1 MDDKISVQ
9 EKSKIKTN
17 LHPKNKN
24 REQYKIEELLLVIP
38 ELKDHIKKNKLG
50 EDSIHFSDPVA
61 IKLLNK
67 ALLSHYYGIQK
78 WEFPDTNLC
87 PPIPGRADYI
97 HYMSDLLNNNNDNIT
112 CLDIGVGASCIYPI
126 LGVSEYNWNFIASE
140 VNTEAITIA
149 KKIIKDN
156 PSLKGKVKFRIQ
168 KDENNIFK
176 GIIKP
181 KDKIDL
187 SICNPPFHSSK
198 KEALKG
204 SMRKI
209 RNLSGERS
217 KKIQLNFSGVANE
230 LVYKGGEYQFIKNM
244 IEESVLY
251 SNNCLW
257 FTTLVSKEKNLKSI
271 YKLLEDIKVKEVK
284 TLNIGTSNK
293 KSRIVVWTFQTKEE
307 QKNWKINKK

>member
-97 HYMSDLLNNNNDNIT
+97 HYMSDLLNNNDNIT

-140 VNTEAITIA
+140 VNTDAITIA

-257 FTTLVSKEKNLKSI
+257 FTTLVSKEKNLKNI
-271 YKLLEDIKVKEVK
+271 YKLLEDIKAKEVK

>member
-67 ALLSHYYGIQK
+67 ALLIHYYGIQK

-97 HYMSDLLNNNNDNIT
+97 HYMSDLLNNNDNIT

-257 FTTLVSKEKNLKSI
+257 FTTLVSKEKNLKNI
-271 YKLLEDIKVKEVK
+271 YKLLEDIKAKEVK

-307 QKNWKINKK
+307 QKNWKINE

>member
-1 MDDKISVQ
+1 MNDKISVQ

-97 HYMSDLLNNNNDNIT
+97 HYMSDLLNNNDNIT

-257 FTTLVSKEKNLKSI
+257 FTTLVSKEKNLKNI
-271 YKLLEDIKVKEVK
+271 YKLLEDIKAKEVK

-307 QKNWKINKK
+307 QKNWRINKK

>member
-97 HYMSDLLNNNNDNIT
+97 HYMSDLLNNNDNIT

-244 IEESVLY
+244 VEESVLY

-271 YKLLEDIKVKEVK
+271 YKLLEDIKAKEVK

>member
-24 REQYKIEELLLVIP
+24 REQYKIEELLKVIP

-97 HYMSDLLNNNNDNIT
+97 HYMSDLLNNNDNIT

-140 VNTEAITIA
+140 VNTEAIAFA

-271 YKLLEDIKVKEVK
+271 YKLLEDIKAKEVK

-307 QKNWKINKK
+307 QKNWKINE

>member
-97 HYMSDLLNNNNDNIT
+97 HYMSDLLNNNDNIT

-271 YKLLEDIKVKEVK
+271 YKLLEDIKAKEVK

-307 QKNWKINKK
+307 QKNWKINKN

>member
-97 HYMSDLLNNNNDNIT
+97 HYMSDLLNNNDNIT

-271 YKLLEDIKVKEVK
+271 YKLLEDIKAKEVK

-307 QKNWKINKK
+307 QKNWKINKR

>member
-24 REQYKIEELLLVIP
+24 REQYKIQELLLVIP

-97 HYMSDLLNNNNDNIT
+97 HYMSDLLNNNDNIT

-271 YKLLEDIKVKEVK
+271 YKLLEDIKAKEVK

-293 KSRIVVWTFQTKEE
+293 KSRIVVWTFQTKED
-307 QKNWKINKK
+307 QKNWKINKN

>member
-1 MDDKISVQ
+1 MDDKILVQ

-97 HYMSDLLNNNNDNIT
+97 HYMSDLLNNNDNIT

-271 YKLLEDIKVKEVK
+271 YKLLEDIKAKEVK

-307 QKNWKINKK
+307 QKNWKINKN

>member
-1 MDDKISVQ
+1 MNDKISVQ

-67 ALLSHYYGIQK
+67 ALISHYYGIQK

-97 HYMSDLLNNNNDNIT
+97 HYMSDLLNNNDNIT

-126 LGVSEYNWNFIASE
+126 LGISEYNWNFIASE

-230 LVYKGGEYQFIKNM
+230 LIYKGGEYQFIKNM

-271 YKLLEDIKVKEVK
+271 YKLLEDIKAKEVK

>member
-97 HYMSDLLNNNNDNIT
+97 HYMSDLLNNNDNIT

-257 FTTLVSKEKNLKSI
+257 FTTLVSKEKNLKNI
-271 YKLLEDIKVKEVK
+271 YKLLEDIKAKEVK

>member
-97 HYMSDLLNNNNDNIT
+97 HYMSDLLNNNDNIT

-126 LGVSEYNWNFIASE
+126 LGVSEYNWSFIASE

-271 YKLLEDIKVKEVK
+271 YKLLEDIKAKEVK

>member
-97 HYMSDLLNNNNDNIT
+97 HYMSDLLNNNDNIT

-230 LVYKGGEYQFIKNM
+230 LIYKGGEYQFIKNM

-271 YKLLEDIKVKEVK
+271 YKLLEDIKAKDVK

>member
-1 MDDKISVQ
+1 MNDKISVQ

-97 HYMSDLLNNNNDNIT
+97 HYMSDLLNNNDNIT

-126 LGVSEYNWNFIASE
+126 LGISEYNWSFIASE

-257 FTTLVSKEKNLKSI
+257 FTTLVSKEKNLKNI
-271 YKLLEDIKVKEVK
+271 YKLLEDIKAKEVK

-307 QKNWKINKK
+307 QKNWRINKK

>member
-97 HYMSDLLNNNNDNIT
+97 HYMSDLLNNNDNIT

-126 LGVSEYNWNFIASE
+126 LGISEYNWSFIASE

-257 FTTLVSKEKNLKSI
+257 FTTLVSKEKNLKNI
-271 YKLLEDIKVKEVK
+271 YKLLEDIKAKEVK

-307 QKNWKINKK
+307 QKNWRINKK

>member
-97 HYMSDLLNNNNDNIT
+97 HYMSDLLNNNDNIT

-126 LGVSEYNWNFIASE
+126 LGVSEYNWSFIASE

-244 IEESVLY
+244 IEESVFY

-257 FTTLVSKEKNLKSI
+257 FTTLVSKEKNLKNI
-271 YKLLEDIKVKEVK
+271 YKLLEDIKAKEVK

>member
-67 ALLSHYYGIQK
+67 ALLRHYYGIKK

-97 HYMSDLLNNNNDNIT
+97 HYMSDLLNNNDNIT

-126 LGVSEYNWNFIASE
+126 LGVSEYNWSFIASE

-156 PSLKGKVKFRIQ
+156 PSLKGKVKFRVQ

-244 IEESVLY
+244 IEESILY

-307 QKNWKINKK
+307 QKNWKINKN

>member
-97 HYMSDLLNNNNDNIT
+97 HYMSDLLNNNDNIT

-257 FTTLVSKEKNLKSI
+257 FTTLVSKEKNLKNI
-271 YKLLEDIKVKEVK
+271 YKLLEDIKAKEVK

-307 QKNWKINKK
+307 QKNWKINE

>member
-1 MDDKISVQ
+1 MNDKILVQ

-97 HYMSDLLNNNNDNIT
+97 HYMSDLLNNNDNIT

-230 LVYKGGEYQFIKNM
+230 LIYKGGEYQFIKNM

-251 SNNCLW
+251 SKNCLW
-257 FTTLVSKEKNLKSI
+257 FSSLVSKEKNLKSI
-271 YKLLEDIKVKEVK
+271 YKLLEDIKAKEVK

-307 QKNWKINKK
+307 QKNWKINKN

>member
-97 HYMSDLLNNNNDNIT
+97 HYMSDLLNNNDNIT

-126 LGVSEYNWNFIASE
+126 LGISEYNWSFIASE

-230 LVYKGGEYQFIKNM
+230 LVYKLSLIH
-244 IEESVLY
+244 I
-251 SNNCLW
+251 
-257 FTTLVSKEKNLKSI
+257 
-271 YKLLEDIKVKEVK
+271 
-284 TLNIGTSNK
+284 
-293 KSRIVVWTFQTKEE
+293 
-307 QKNWKINKK
+307 

>member
-97 HYMSDLLNNNNDNIT
+97 HYMSDLLNKNDNIT

-271 YKLLEDIKVKEVK
+271 YKLLEDIKAKEVK

-307 QKNWKINKK
+307 QKNWKINKN

>member
-97 HYMSDLLNNNNDNIT
+97 HYMSDLLNNNDNIT

-126 LGVSEYNWNFIASE
+126 LGISEYNWSFIASE

-271 YKLLEDIKVKEVK
+271 YKLLEDIKAKEVK

>member
-97 HYMSDLLNNNNDNIT
+97 HYMSDLLNNNDNIT

-126 LGVSEYNWNFIASE
+126 LGVSEYNWSFIASE

-271 YKLLEDIKVKEVK
+271 YKLLEDIKAKEVK

-293 KSRIVVWTFQTKEE
+293 KSRIIVWTFQTKEE

>member
-97 HYMSDLLNNNNDNIT
+97 HYMSDLLNNNDNIT

-156 PSLKGKVKFRIQ
+156 PSLKGKVKFRVQ

-271 YKLLEDIKVKEVK
+271 YKLLEDVKAEEVK

>member
-97 HYMSDLLNNNNDNIT
+97 HYMSDLLNNNDNIT

-140 VNTEAITIA
+140 VNTEAIKIA

-251 SNNCLW
+251 SKNCLW
-257 FTTLVSKEKNLKSI
+257 FSSLVSKEKNLKSI
-271 YKLLEDIKVKEVK
+271 YKLLEDIKAKEVK

-293 KSRIVVWTFQTKEE
+293 KSRIVVWTFQTKED
-307 QKNWKINKK
+307 QKNWKINKN